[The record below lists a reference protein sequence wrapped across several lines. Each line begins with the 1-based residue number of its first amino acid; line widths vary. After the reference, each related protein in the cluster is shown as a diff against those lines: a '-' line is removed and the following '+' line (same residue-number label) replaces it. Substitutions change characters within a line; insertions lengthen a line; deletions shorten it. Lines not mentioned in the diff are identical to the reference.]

1 MRELPALRK
10 ENEFMD
16 GIYGRIKTDKV
27 KEWVFA
33 AHQTIAKL
41 TVQFDRHGGTGR
53 QKELVR
59 LIKAKLT
66 ANKSQTL
73 ADYIQLTELQN
84 LSELDEFA
92 LMPATIE
99 QDKWTKHLRGDF
111 FILAN
116 YANGGVPKVL
126 KPTRGQLL
134 CPAFWMPNN
143 DIFADDHDQL

>member
-1 MRELPALRK
+1 ME
-10 ENEFMD
+10 
-16 GIYGRIKTDKV
+16 GSYGTIQMDKV
-27 KEWVFA
+27 REWVFA

-41 TVQFDRHGGTGR
+41 AVQFDRHGGTDR
-53 QKELVR
+53 QKELVK

-66 ANKSQTL
+66 ANKCQTN
-73 ADYIQLTELQN
+73 ADYNQLAELVN

-116 YANGGVPKVL
+116 YANGFVPTVNE
-126 KPTRGQLL
+126 PTRKQLL
-134 CPAFWMPNN
+134 CPAYWTENI
-143 DIFADDHDQL
+143 DIFADDRE